1 MDLVV
6 TRPFAIPPPEDHF
19 QGELLFTDSVF
30 VIAGI
35 KNPWARRRRIK
46 LADLINEPWALPP
59 PDDQA
64 HELLTDVFRAM
75 GLELPRPAMVTA
87 TGVARIALVAKGH
100 FLSMASESVLRF
112 GGWERS
118 IKVLPIDLVA
128 SGPVGIITLKNR
140 TLTPAAQLFID
151 CAREVAKP
159 MAKPRRR
166 QVRKA

>member
-1 MDLVV
+1 M
-6 TRPFAIPPPEDHF
+6 
-19 QGELLFTDSVF
+19 
-30 VIAGI
+30 
-35 KNPWARRRRIK
+35 
-46 LADLINEPWALPP
+46 
-59 PDDQA
+59 
-64 HELLTDVFRAM
+64 LTDVFRAM
-75 GLELPRPAMVTA
+75 GLELPRPAMVTT

-140 TLTPAAQLFID
+140 TLTPVAQLFID

-159 MAKPRRR
+159 MAMPRRPVDSKSLNLNGSKCR
-166 QVRKA
+166 VVALNSRLMKRGGWSACWGAADDLREAA

>member
-1 MDLVV
+1 MDS
-6 TRPFAIPPPEDHF
+6 I
-19 QGELLFTDSVF
+19 F

-35 KNPWARRRRIK
+35 KNPWARRHRIK
-46 LADLINEPWALPP
+46 LADLINEPWTLPP
-59 PDDQA
+59 PEDQA
-64 HELLTDVFRAM
+64 HTLLTDVFRAM
-75 GLELPRPAMVTA
+75 GLELPRPAMITA
-87 TGVARIALVAKGH
+87 TSVARLALVAKGH
-100 FLSMASESVLRF
+100 FLAIASESILRF

-118 IKVLPIDLVA
+118 IKVLPIDLAA

-166 QVRKA
+166 QARKA